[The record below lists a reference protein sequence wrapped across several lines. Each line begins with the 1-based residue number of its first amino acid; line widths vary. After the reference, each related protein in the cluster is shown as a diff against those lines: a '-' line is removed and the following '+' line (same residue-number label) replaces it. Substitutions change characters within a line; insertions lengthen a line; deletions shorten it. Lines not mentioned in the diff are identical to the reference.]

1 MYGGKNEIIYP
12 VFLDCIKYTDDIFW
26 QNILEEL
33 SYGRCPYGIYIN
45 NNYICCNY
53 KDKKF
58 SYNIISNMNDSQKL
72 YTDVYNI
79 LKYTFGLLSKKDKL
93 LHNNLF
99 LKKQND
105 MDVMLNQPWC
115 NIKKN
120 NIKILLLEKFIIQ
133 KSNHYNL
140 TLSQQKRLYNDII
153 LGLLFK
159 TINKSHIIYNNL
171 EIKEIKHLSFKQ
183 GDYKFNTDIYNFKNE
198 LIFV

>member
-1 MYGGKNEIIYP
+1 MYSGKHEIIYP
-12 VFLDCIKYTDDIFW
+12 VFLECIKYTDDIFW

-58 SYNIISNMNDSQKL
+58 SYNITNNMNDSKQL

-115 NIKKN
+115 NIKKK

-133 KSNHYNL
+133 KSNQYKL
-140 TLSQQKRLYNDII
+140 SLSQKKRLY
-153 LGLLFK
+153 LL
-159 TINKSHIIYNNL
+159 
-171 EIKEIKHLSFKQ
+171 
-183 GDYKFNTDIYNFKNE
+183 
-198 LIFV
+198 

>member
-1 MYGGKNEIIYP
+1 MY
-12 VFLDCIKYTDDIFW
+12 D
-26 QNILEEL
+26 
-33 SYGRCPYGIYIN
+33 
-45 NNYICCNY
+45 
-53 KDKKF
+53 
-58 SYNIISNMNDSQKL
+58 NDSQKL

-115 NIKKN
+115 NIKKK

-171 EIKEIKHLSFKQ
+171 EIKEIKHLKSIF
-183 GDYKFNTDIYNFKNE
+183 F
-198 LIFV
+198 LIIM